1 MANPETAYRRYHA
14 AMFEATRAYST
25 LGTRECLAH
34 IASLLPDPDQP
45 FDPGAVEFGVGVVG
59 WSEALTGPD
68 RAALRKAN
76 PEYEVTVTRVSR
88 NDRAPFPASLRCG
101 FRISAAP
108 RGQGAQNGADPSSG
122 ARFALRFCDWRGRPV
137 RLDTQNLAVRG
148 ELGRFDPAR
157 SDQAGRLVDGWVEW
171 IGRSILSAPS
181 GLDYAK
187 FLTISP
193 ASLFYFADSEIG
205 EPWRRR
211 FAEVMTFVAPGTEWA
226 DRYEFLAAGAGGRFT
241 SGLQPLRVEVP
252 AGTTESPGE
261 FRAPAPARSGDVVE
275 FAPGS
280 VPIPRPGRTWLSVEN
295 ATLQDG
301 GTITSGAN
309 LIAYDPRTY
318 PWLELMQMEARSV
331 FGTKAHKDGVLF
343 RQYPKAD
350 EEIPEAILIAGNY
363 DWNWYHWMIEYLP
376 RVLDVPARIGPDVPV
391 VVTDRLLPAGIE
403 ALREFTDRPVRV
415 VDVHASQGVGLLHVA
430 PPLGKI
436 NDWLLGD
443 WLAGYSLDPDVLH
456 EMRAGWGVD
465 VPRAGRGR
473 RVFLRRGTKARTVK
487 NQKVI
492 EKLLSRRGFE
502 VVDPST
508 LTLPEQRELFSSA
521 EIVVGASGAVMTN
534 YLFMRPGSAVI
545 ALTSRQLFDYLPP
558 ATLAQVSGLRFRYV
572 IGRSRPPRRAKSVMG
587 LVHADFRISV
597 RALKRALED
606 ALNEIEGS
614 PMSKR
619 SSTEPVSVPVGGT
632 L

>member
-1 MANPETAYRRYHA
+1 MSYRRYHA

-25 LGTRECLAH
+25 LGTRECLTH
-34 IASLLPDPDQP
+34 IASLLPDPDLP
-45 FDPGAVEFGVGVVG
+45 FDPRTVELGVGVIG

-68 RAALRKAN
+68 TAALQKAN

-88 NDRAPFPASLRCG
+88 NDRAPFPSSLRCG
-101 FRISAAP
+101 FRVSAAP
-108 RGQGAQNGADPSSG
+108 RGQGMRSAADPSSG

-157 SDQAGRLVDGWVEW
+157 SDQVGRLVDGWVEW
-171 IGRSILSAPS
+171 IGRAILSAPS

-193 ASLFYFADSEIG
+193 ASLFYFADSDVG

-211 FAEVMTFVAPGTEWA
+211 FAEVMTCVAPGTEWA
-226 DRYEFLAAGAGGRFT
+226 DRYEFLASGADGSFT
-241 SGLQPLRVEVP
+241 SGLRPLSVEVP

-261 FRAPAPARSGDVVE
+261 FRAPVPVRTGDVVD
-275 FAPGS
+275 FVPGPT
-280 VPIPRPGRTWLSVEN
+280 PIPRPGRTWLSVEN

-331 FGTKAHKDGVLF
+331 FGTKARQDGVLF
-343 RQYPKAD
+343 RQYPEAAD
-350 EEIPEAILIAGNY
+350 DIPEAILLAGNY

-376 RVLDVPARIGPDVPV
+376 RVLDVPAEIPSDVPV
-391 VVTDRLLPAGIE
+391 IVTDRVLPAGLE
-403 ALREFTDRPVRV
+403 ALREFTDRPIRV
-415 VDVHASQGVGLLHVA
+415 IDVHASQSVGLLHVA
-430 PPLGKI
+430 PPIGKI

-443 WLAGYSLDPDVLH
+443 WLAGYSLDPEVLY

-465 VPRAGRGR
+465 TPRAERGR
-473 RVFLRRGTKARTVK
+473 RVFLRRGTRARTVK
-487 NQKVI
+487 NQNSI
-492 EKLLSRRGFE
+492 ERLLSRRGFE

-508 LTLPEQRELFSSA
+508 LTLSQQRELFSSA

-558 ATLAQVSGLRFRYV
+558 ATLAQVSGLSFRYV
-572 IGRSRPPRRAKSVMG
+572 VGRSRPPRRAKTVMG
-587 LVHADFRISV
+587 LVHADFRIST
-597 RALKRALED
+597 RALKRALDD
-606 ALNEIEGS
+606 ALGEIEQS
-614 PMSKR
+614 SMSER
-619 SSTEPVSVPVGGT
+619 SSAGPVSVPVGGT

>member
-1 MANPETAYRRYHA
+1 M
-14 AMFEATRAYST
+14 
-25 LGTRECLAH
+25 REYLAH
-34 IASLLPDPDQP
+34 IAPLLPDPDQP

-76 PEYEVTVTRVSR
+76 PEYEVTVTQVSR
-88 NDRAPFPASLRCG
+88 KIAHRFQRLSGAGSG
-101 FRISAAP
+101 SARRP
-108 RGQGAQNGADPSSG
+108 RSRRTNGADPSAG
-122 ARFALRFCDWRGRPV
+122 ARFLLRFSDWRGRPV
-137 RLDTQNLAVRG
+137 RLDTKNPAVRG
-148 ELGRFDPAR
+148 ELGRFDPGR
-157 SDQAGRLVDGWVEW
+157 SDQAGRVVDGWVEW
-171 IGRSILSAPS
+171 IGRAILSAPR
-181 GLDYAK
+181 GLEYAK

-193 ASLFYFADSEIG
+193 ANLFYFADSEVG
-205 EPWRRR
+205 EPWRRQ
-211 FAEVMTFVAPGTEWA
+211 FAEVMTSVAPGTEWA
-226 DRYEFLAAGAGGRFT
+226 DRYEFLASGAGGRFT

-261 FRAPAPARSGDVVE
+261 FLAPAPARSGDVVK
-275 FAPGS
+275 FVPGP

-331 FGTKAHKDGVLF
+331 FGTKARKDGVLF

-391 VVTDRLLPAGIE
+391 IVTDRLLPAGIE

-443 WLAGYSLDPDVLH
+443 WLAGSRWTRTSCTRCVLDGVSMYLG
-456 EMRAGWGVD
+456 RA
-465 VPRAGRGR
+465 
-473 RVFLRRGTKARTVK
+473 
-487 NQKVI
+487 
-492 EKLLSRRGFE
+492 E
-502 VVDPST
+502 VVACSC
-508 LTLPEQRELFSSA
+508 
-521 EIVVGASGAVMTN
+521 GAAPK
-534 YLFMRPGSAVI
+534 R
-545 ALTSRQLFDYLPP
+545 
-558 ATLAQVSGLRFRYV
+558 
-572 IGRSRPPRRAKSVMG
+572 GRSRIRR
-587 LVHADFRISV
+587 
-597 RALKRALED
+597 
-606 ALNEIEGS
+606 
-614 PMSKR
+614 
-619 SSTEPVSVPVGGT
+619 
-632 L
+632 